1 MRDKIAELE
10 NLVNSATLLI
20 KELEE
25 ENGLLHKQVSSL
37 LKERNK
43 TTQGSMKTK
52 EFKDWQKK
60 VKNKLSKICIKIE
73 KASTQ
78 QDELFTDYGE

>member
-43 TTQGSMKTK
+43 TTQGSAKTK